1 MNQNMVTWCGWD
13 VMINLTQPWLA
24 AQVIYSCVYRLSML
38 DECSVRVSLRSRQ
51 FTLRWWTC
59 STWLALRAARH
70 TARLARRSTATGIN
84 HHYYHL
90 LSSSGNNNNNNNN
103 NNNTLIYIAPAC
115 RMTSEALKRSVSSGQ
130 MLSRGC
136 FHITLSVDIVW
147 NTLNVTWWATLVAS
161 FGERLL
167 DFRSCWIVFIHIVR
181 GHPGGLIQ
189 FSKGAAVMIFLAS
202 VLSRIRATRTQNI
215 AVWWNSL
222 NGVCR
227 HVSSAVINAFANIAA
242 NVQGEAAMNDLL
254 VRLLEIFVQLGLE
267 GKRASEK
274 TPAGTLK
281 ARRVLLSHVITLQM
295 MAVTVH
301 PLCNDSDII
310 IIMLLVMKG
319 C

>member
-1 MNQNMVTWCGWD
+1 MWVGRHDKPYST
-13 VMINLTQPWLA
+13 LTCCSSDLFL
-24 AQVIYSCVYRLSML
+24 RLS
-38 DECSVRVSLRSRQ
+38 SVYVGWMFCACQSSIP
-51 FTLRWWTC
+51 
-59 STWLALRAARH
+59 SIH
-70 TARLARRSTATGIN
+70 TQVMNMFNMISIESSSAYSKTGEEK
-84 HHYYHL
+84 HGYRYQSSL
-90 LSSSGNNNNNNNN
+90 LS
-103 NNNTLIYIAPAC
+103 LVVII
-115 RMTSEALKRSVSSGQ
+115 RSVSSGQ